1 MLVFVPAVLPVRLIP
16 VLPAP
21 ALVLELGN
29 LPLVPKDDTPLP
41 PAKLETPRLLPI
53 EETSLTE
60 EFLVSN
66 CELSPPVPEREPGI
80 PIEELPAFLVLL
92 LDTPKEEVGKRERV
106 AEGLNILPLR
116 LEVDDDPPEGIRLA
130 EGKVLAGSREC
141 TGVATAKFFG
151 TVAVFG
157 GFDTGMVEFLDVE
170 PPLFHTLRTSD
181 LADDKKPNLNV
192 CPLAFSIIEK
202 QTCIC

>member
-1 MLVFVPAVLPVRLIP
+1 MPAVLPVRLIP

-41 PAKLETPRLLPI
+41 AKLETPPLLPT
-53 EETSLTE
+53 EETPLTE
-60 EFLVSN
+60 GFLVSN
-66 CELSPPVPEREPGI
+66 RELSPPVPEREPGI
-80 PIEELPAFLVLL
+80 PIEELPAFDLVLL
-92 LDTPKEEVGKRERV
+92 LDTPKEGVGKRERV

-116 LEVDDDPPEGIRLA
+116 PEVDDDPPEGIRLA

-192 CPLAFSIIEK
+192 CPLAFSTIEK
-202 QTCIC
+202 RTCIC